1 MQTKSLWINDV
12 QGRTLFARAVQCQS
26 ARRPTIVLLHASP
39 LSSETMLP
47 LMEILQTDFDV
58 IAFDTPGYGHSD
70 AIDAQNLLDYGAQF
84 VFGLRQLGIE
94 QFHLYGAATGA
105 QIALE
110 LSKAYQNRVQS
121 LWMEGACHFEA
132 PARVR
137 ILSDYFPDLSPRA
150 DGSHLVLIWQICQ
163 RLFQA
168 FPWFSEDP
176 NDQLDLAQP
185 PIAVLQTFFNGYLK
199 AGPDYAR
206 AYRMA
211 FNNEHAGQ
219 FLGLA
224 VPTRIITRADS
235 ILAKHTAA
243 LLAQDLPTCVQACAI
258 ASGPER
264 FAALKS
270 QMLRAIQSTH
280 PAV

>member
-1 MQTKSLWINDV
+1 MESLSIKDV
-12 QGRTLFARAVQCQS
+12 QGRTLFARALQCQS
-26 ARRPTIVLLHASP
+26 AKRPTMVLLHASP

-47 LMEILQTDFDV
+47 FMDILQPDFDV
-58 IAFDTPGYGHSD
+58 IAFDTPGYGQSD

-110 LSKAYQNRVQS
+110 LAKAYRYRVQS
-121 LWMEGACHFEA
+121 LWMEGACHFAA
-132 PARVR
+132 PARAR
-137 ILSDYFPDLSPRA
+137 ILSEYFPDLTPSA
-150 DGSHLVLIWQICQ
+150 DGSHLTLIGRICQ

-176 NDQLDLAQP
+176 NDQLNVPEP
-185 PIAVLQTFFNGYLK
+185 PTAVLQMFFNGYLQ

-211 FNNEHAGQ
+211 FNNEHAEQ
-219 FLGLA
+219 FIGLA
-224 VPTRIITRADS
+224 VPTQIITRADS

-243 LLAQDLPTCVQACAI
+243 LLAQDLPACVRACAI
-258 ASGPER
+258 ATGPER
-264 FAALKS
+264 FASLKS
-270 QMLRAIQSTH
+270 QMLRAIQSSH
-280 PAV
+280 PAA